1 MSCSDF
7 QEFSPEGFY
16 NQLEEEERELERIP
30 DKTDIT
36 NYVKLKLGL
45 VQSEEPRPNSPED
58 PEPESQSV
66 YKAFV
71 FYLILILFLR
81 SFYCLLPWSVSCSL
95 VPR

>member
-1 MSCSDF
+1 MEERKPTDIHTDRQSKVYCIYIFVSCSDL

-16 NQLEEEERELERIP
+16 NQLEEEEKELERIP

-45 VQSEEPRPNSPED
+45 VQSEEPRPCSPED

-66 YKAFV
+66 
-71 FYLILILFLR
+71 
-81 SFYCLLPWSVSCSL
+81 
-95 VPR
+95 